1 MTVGAVKKMFDLY
14 RFDIDKYGRK
24 CKQKSKIQQ
33 TISFD
38 RIEWRGGGE
47 RRDIQVGFFQTSEE
61 IQNKSVSGMSEKKF
75 VRFSF
80 CLKKCPKKIET
91 TNVRFNFVKLST
103 KFNWRIRFF
112 FSIGF
117 NVENF
122 FV

>member
-1 MTVGAVKKMFDLY
+1 MGGNANKNQ
-14 RFDIDKYGRK
+14 KYN
-24 CKQKSKIQQ
+24 KQ
-33 TISFD
+33 FHL
-38 RIEWRGGGE
+38 IESNGGGGRGE
-47 RRDIQVGFFQTSEE
+47 KRYSSWLVFQTSEE
-61 IQNKSVSGMSEKKF
+61 IQNKSVSGMSEKNF

-80 CLKKCPKKIET
+80 CLKKCQKKIET